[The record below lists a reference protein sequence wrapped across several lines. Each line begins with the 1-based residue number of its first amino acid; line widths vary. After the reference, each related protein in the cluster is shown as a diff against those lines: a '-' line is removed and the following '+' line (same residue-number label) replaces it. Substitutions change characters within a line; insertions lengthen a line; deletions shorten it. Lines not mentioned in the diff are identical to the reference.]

1 MVRGVRLFFMARFP
15 RHSSQLCERLQTALD
30 LLGKR
35 WNGII
40 VNALLA
46 GPLRYSQLSAKV
58 EVIGDR
64 MLSERLKELEEHGIV
79 ERRVIARPVIRA
91 EYALTKKGRAFGRV
105 LGAMSRWA
113 DEWVDQPSLPSA
125 ARRG

>member
-1 MVRGVRLFFMARFP
+1 MTRLP
-15 RHSSQLCERLQTALD
+15 RHSTQLCEKLQTGLD
-30 LLGKR
+30 LLAKR
-35 WNGII
+35 WNGVI
-40 VNALLA
+40 VGALLE

-91 EYALTKKGRAFGRV
+91 EYRLTKKGRAFGRV

-113 DEWVDQPSLPSA
+113 DEWVDPPSA
-125 ARRG
+125 PKAAARGG